1 MSVVD
6 RRRQSTSPNNSR
18 DGNCLQDHALS
29 RAWGSRWA
37 DVWQILMLFSRYFWC
52 IVPRSTTRRGLV
64 VGRGSPVDGY
74 RRREG
79 QGTVVAWRITPRPE
93 HRDAV
98 LVSIQEIRRKAI
110 LGASKDF
117 RLIVGFEAICL
128 KPRKI
133 DNGRRT
139 TKVEYAL

>member
-1 MSVVD
+1 MADFDAVFTLFLVHRPEVD
-6 RRRQSTSPNNSR
+6 QARPCCRPWI
-18 DGNCLQDHALS
+18 A
-29 RAWGSRWA
+29 
-37 DVWQILMLFSRYFWC
+37 
-52 IVPRSTTRRGLV
+52 
-64 VGRGSPVDGY
+64 VDGY

-93 HRDAV
+93 HRAAV